1 MFDTEIF
8 SSYGFRRDSRW
19 LVKAQTST
27 CVHPVRGTYSMSP
40 CYESRYN
47 PCMRILLTND
57 DGITAP
63 GMLALYRAA
72 KSLGD
77 VYVVAPSGVCSAK
90 SHSITL
96 FEHIQ
101 VTTHTNKDFTGHAV
115 SGMPADCVKIGCN
128 GLIDGPIDLVI
139 SGINAG
145 ANIGINVLYS
155 GTVGAARE
163 AVIQGIPA
171 IAMSLHIGD
180 RERTHWDIATEHAA
194 TVLKQVIEHGVQPG
208 HLLNINLPIFDDAKT
223 VAGTRVCKLSDSAM
237 ADRYAQTPGDNGATQ
252 YCVDYGMQ
260 FREHHENSDVHLL
273 FDRHITIT
281 PLLVY
286 QTHNKHLQHWAS
298 RF

>member
-1 MFDTEIF
+1 
-8 SSYGFRRDSRW
+8 
-19 LVKAQTST
+19 
-27 CVHPVRGTYSMSP
+27 
-40 CYESRYN
+40 
-47 PCMRILLTND
+47 MRILLTND

-63 GMLALYRAA
+63 GMLALFHAA
-72 KSLGD
+72 QSLGD
-77 VYVVAPSGVCSAK
+77 VTVVAPSGVCSAK

-96 FEHIQ
+96 FEHID
-101 VTTHTNKDFTGHAV
+101 VTQHTNDHFTGYAV

-128 GLIDGPIDLVI
+128 GLLDGPVDLVI

-145 ANIGINVLYS
+145 ANIGVNVLYS

-180 RERTHWDIATEHAA
+180 RNRIRWDVATEHAA
-194 TVLKQVIEHGVQPG
+194 TVLKQVIAHGLDAS
-208 HLLNINLPIFDDAKT
+208 HLLNINLPIFDDDDK
-223 VAGTRVCKLSDSAM
+223 VQGTCVCSLSDSAM
-237 ADRYAQTPGDNGATQ
+237 ADRYAQSQGDNGATR

-260 FREHHENSDVHLL
+260 FRNHHENSDVHLL

-281 PLLVY
+281 PLMVY
-286 QTHNKHLQHWAS
+286 QTHNEHLAYWAS